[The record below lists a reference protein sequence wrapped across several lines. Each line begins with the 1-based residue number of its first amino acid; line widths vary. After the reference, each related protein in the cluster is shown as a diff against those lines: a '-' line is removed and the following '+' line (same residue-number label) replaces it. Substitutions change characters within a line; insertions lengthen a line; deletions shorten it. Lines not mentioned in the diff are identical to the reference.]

1 MDEESFG
8 LFAMLLIV
16 TALVLGHPLQK
27 SGYAAPALPSVS
39 WADVISLG
47 CGDNPADGCSLAMS
61 Q

>member
-27 SGYAAPALPSVS
+27 SYAAPALPSVS
-39 WADVISLG
+39 WSDVMGKLG
-47 CGDNPADGCSLAMS
+47 CGDKSGEGCYLAMS